1 MSAAAV
7 GPDITAEGRLAG
19 RVFAVILVV
28 TGAGVIAASWDELW
42 RRCDALAGECVSR
55 SAGSVLLTGASVVL
69 IAAGAFTW
77 WRVSRRPVDP
87 YGSAR
92 FVWWFGVL
100 FALGAAFAAAR
111 IPAFTCARGRF
122 DDLLELCLHPPSTS
136 EPARWGW
143 AKDAVVAIGLLG
155 AIVVM
160 ARPRLARVSVPL
172 ASLVFAAGTAWLV
185 VETLVRHA

>member
-1 MSAAAV
+1 MSASGV

-19 RVFAVILVV
+19 RVFAVVLVL

-42 RRCDALAGECVSR
+42 RRCNALSGECVSR
-55 SAGSVLLTGASVVL
+55 SAASVLLTGGSVVL
-69 IAAGAFTW
+69 IAAGVFTW

-100 FALGAAFAAAR
+100 FALGAVFAASR

-122 DDLLELCLHPPSTS
+122 DDLLQLCVHPPSTS
-136 EPARWGW
+136 EPARWAW
-143 AKDAVVAIGLLG
+143 AKEVIVAVGLLG

-160 ARPRLARVSVPL
+160 SRPRLARITVPL
-172 ASLVFAAGTAWLV
+172 ATAVFAAWTTWLV
-185 VETLVRHA
+185 VETLVRHG

>member
-1 MSAAAV
+1 MSDVAP
-7 GPDITAEGRLAG
+7 GPDITAEGRFAG
-19 RVFAVILVV
+19 RAFAAVLVI

-42 RRCDALAGECVSR
+42 RRCGQVVGECVSR
-55 SAGSVLLTGASVVL
+55 SAGAVLLTGLSVLAV
-69 IAAGAFTW
+69 AVGAFTW
-77 WRVSRRPVDP
+77 WRVSRRPVDA

-122 DDLLELCLHPPSTS
+122 DELLELCLHPPSTS

-143 AKDAVVAIGLLG
+143 AKDAIVAVGLLA
-155 AIVVM
+155 AIVVI
-160 ARPRLARVSVPL
+160 ARPRFARITVPL
-172 ASLVFAAGTAWLV
+172 STAVFAAGTGWLV
-185 VETLVRHA
+185 VETLVRHT